1 MSKLAIFIEAQSYKN
16 KPVSLI
22 FQRGR
27 IAYLEDE
34 YFEDCGQNVR
44 ELTKDETAI
53 VNASKQSHS
62 DMLKPEWLDDTPTV
76 KESAPVEKE
85 SAPDTTGIGDMNK
98 RELLEFASDNGI
110 DDVDPSM
117 KKSEILK
124 VIKGS

>member
-34 YFEDCGQNVR
+34 YFEACGQNVR

-62 DMLKPEWLDDTPTV
+62 DMLKPEWLDDAPV
-76 KESAPVEKE
+76 VEESAPVKEE
-85 SAPDTTGIGDMNK
+85 SAPDKSGIGDMNK

-110 DDVDPSM
+110 DDVDPTM
-117 KKSEILK
+117 TKPQILK
-124 VIKGS
+124 AIKGA